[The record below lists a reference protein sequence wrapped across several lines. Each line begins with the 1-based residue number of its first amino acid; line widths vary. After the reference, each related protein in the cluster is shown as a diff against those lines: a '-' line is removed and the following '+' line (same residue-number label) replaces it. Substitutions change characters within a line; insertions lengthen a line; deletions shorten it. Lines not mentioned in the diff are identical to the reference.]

1 MTSRFS
7 FSIRTK
13 LLAAFGLVG
22 LFMVILGVNAIS
34 SLSGEDHHVNQLGT
48 KVVPASQTIGQATA
62 LMNKYRKDQLHYV
75 LATPADRAGAQG
87 VSGDLASDLSDM
99 QATLATYSSEKLASD
114 AADAKLAA
122 QFKAGFYDYV
132 AKTAK
137 FRTLADHDQIAAA
150 GAVIGSG
157 PGDDVY
163 TALKATSTDWVA
175 HESKVAAAAVKSSQ
189 SAYSSSRNLTI
200 LLLVVAVALAVA
212 TALLFS
218 RRVGNAVRAIG
229 RAASAI
235 SRGEIDQHVEVSS
248 NDELGAVARDFGEMI
263 EYLKSMAAV
272 AEEIAAGDLSNPPTP
287 RSERDV
293 LGNALAAMTE
303 NLRGLVGEIDSA
315 TGTMTA
321 STEQMATSS
330 RETGRAV
337 DEVAAAIGEVAAGTE
352 RQVQSIEEATRL
364 SNDVADAAQSGSA
377 IAQETAGAAE
387 RARELASN
395 GAEAVTRATKAMS
408 AVRES
413 SAAVTEAI
421 AQLGEK
427 SDQIGGITRTITAI
441 AEQTNLL
448 ALNAAIEAARAGEQ
462 GKGFAVVAEEV
473 RKLAEESQEAAATIS
488 ALINEIQ
495 AETAATV
502 AVVEAGKERS
512 SQSAAVVDEA
522 REAFLA
528 LGQSVA
534 DMSGRVEE
542 ITAVV
547 EEIASGAHSVHQNIE
562 LVATIAEESSA
573 AAEEVSASAQETSA
587 STQMFAVS
595 ASELAQSADGL
606 AELVGRFRL
615 TAE

>member
-1 MTSRFS
+1 MTSRTT

-13 LLAAFGLVG
+13 LMAAFGVVG
-22 LFMVILGVNAIS
+22 LLMVVLGVNAIS

-75 LATPADRAGAQG
+75 LSTPAERAGAQG

-99 QATLATYSSEKLASD
+99 QATLAAFRSQKLASD
-114 AADAKLAA
+114 PADAKLAA

-132 AKTAK
+132 AKTAR
-137 FRTLADHDQIAAA
+137 FRALADQGQIATA

-163 TALKATSTDWVA
+163 TALKATSNAWVA

-200 LLLVVAVALAVA
+200 VLLVAAVALAVA
-212 TALLFS
+212 VALLFS
-218 RRVGNAVRAIG
+218 RRVAEAVRAIG
-229 RAASAI
+229 RAAGAI
-235 SRGEIDQHVEVSS
+235 SRGEIDQHVEVRS

-263 EYLKSMAAV
+263 EYLKGMAGV
-272 AEEIAAGDLSNPPTP
+272 AEQIAAGDLSNRPTP

-293 LGNALAAMTE
+293 LGNALATMTE
-303 NLRGLVGEIDSA
+303 NLRGLVGEIDQA
-315 TGTMTA
+315 TGAMTT

-364 SNDVADAAQSGSA
+364 SNEVAEAAQSGST
-377 IAQETAGAAE
+377 IARETAGSAE
-387 RARELASN
+387 RARELAAS
-395 GAEAVTRATKAMS
+395 GAEAVTRATDAMN

-413 SAAVTEAI
+413 SAAVTDAI

-427 SDQIGGITRTITAI
+427 SDQIGGIVLTITGI

-448 ALNAAIEAARAGEQ
+448 ALNAAIEAARAGDS
-462 GKGFAVVAEEV
+462 GRGFAVVAEEV
-473 RKLAEESQEAAATIS
+473 RKLAEESQTAAASIS
-488 ALINEIQ
+488 QLVGEIQ
-495 AETAATV
+495 AETATTV
-502 AVVEAGKERS
+502 SVVDDGARQTG
-512 SQSAAVVDEA
+512 QGAAIVDEA

-528 LGQSVA
+528 LGASVTE
-534 DMSGRVEE
+534 MSDQVEQ
-542 ITAVV
+542 IAGVV
-547 EEIASGAHSVHQNIE
+547 EQIAESAHSVHARMGDAAS
-562 LVATIAEESSA
+562 VAESASASAEQVSA
-573 AAEEVSASAQETSA
+573 STQQTSASAQEIAASA
-587 STQMFAVS
+587 SMLADTAQD
-595 ASELAQSADGL
+595 LAQ
-606 AELVGRFRL
+606 LVGRFRL
-615 TAE
+615 TV